1 MMLAHK
7 VIVVGGGLAGL
18 RAAIA
23 AKDAGVDD
31 VALLSQ
37 VYPVR
42 SHSGAAQG
50 GINAALGNAD
60 SDDSWQRHA
69 FDTVK
74 GSDYLAD
81 QDAAEFMCEDAP
93 LRIIELEHWGCPFS
107 RLDDGRMAQRPFGG
121 AGFPRTVY
129 SSDVTGH
136 VLLQTLYEQTVKRG
150 IKVYSE
156 WHVLS
161 LAAGDGV
168 CHGLVAQN
176 IQTGEICGF
185 TSDVV
190 LLATGGT
197 GRIYA
202 NTTNALISTGSGLS
216 MSYAAGAAV
225 MDMEFIQFHPT
236 TLFGTNILMTEGC
249 RGEGGY
255 LVNSQGERFMERYSP
270 KAMELGPRDIVARS
284 IQQEINEG
292 RGFEDAYVHLDLR
305 HLGEAKINDR
315 LPGIR
320 SLAINFVGVD
330 PVKAPIPI
338 QPGQHYTMGGV
349 ACDID
354 GKTALAGLYAAGE
367 CACVS
372 VHGANRLGG
381 NSLLETVVFG
391 RRSGEHAAAYVQGKG
406 TDARLQVV
414 EQARR
419 RALADVEGL
428 LKGAGNENPATIRDE
443 MKITMHEKVGVFR
456 SPELMNQARQTIRE
470 LYDRFDHIRP
480 VSGSMVYNLDLI
492 RTYQLKG
499 KLEIAMT
506 IVEGALRRTESRG
519 AHYRL
524 DYTKRDDENWLHHTL
539 AFRNDD
545 GTPRFDKRP
554 VRITNYQPMARTY

>member
-1 MMLAHK
+1 MLAHN

-121 AGFPRTVY
+121 GGFPRTIY

-176 IQTGEICGF
+176 IQTGEVAGF
-185 TSDVV
+185 ASDAV
-190 LLATGGT
+190 LLATGGA

-202 NTTNALISTGSGLS
+202 NTTNSLISTGSGLS
-216 MSYAAGAAV
+216 MSYAAGVAV

-236 TLFGTNILMTEGC
+236 TLFGTNILMTEAC
-249 RGEGGY
+249 RGEGGH
-255 LVNSQGERFMERYSP
+255 LVNSLGERFMERYSP

-284 IQQEINEG
+284 IRQEINEG

-391 RRSGEHAAAYVQGKG
+391 RRSGMHAAAYVQGKG

-414 EQARR
+414 EGARR
-419 RALADVEGL
+419 SAIANIEGL
-428 LKGAGNENPATIRDE
+428 LRGTGNENPATIRDE
-443 MKITMHEKVGVFR
+443 LKVTMHEKVGVFR

-470 LYDRFDHIRP
+470 LYDRFAHIRP

>member
-1 MMLAHK
+1 MILAHK
-7 VIVVGGGLAGL
+7 VLVVGGGLAGL

-23 AKDAGVDD
+23 AFDAGVHD

-69 FDTVK
+69 FDTIK

-81 QDAAEFMCEDAP
+81 QDAVEFMCQDAP
-93 LRIIELEHWGCPFS
+93 QRIIELEHWGCPFS

-121 AGFPRTVY
+121 GGFPRTVY

-161 LAAGDGV
+161 LAADEQL

-176 IQTGEICGF
+176 IQTGVIAAF

-190 LLATGGT
+190 LLATGGP
-197 GRIYA
+197 GRIFA
-202 NTTNALISTGSGLS
+202 NTTNGLISTGSGLA
-216 MSYAAGAAV
+216 MAYAAGVAV

-255 LVNSQGERFMERYSP
+255 LLNNQGERFMERYAP
-270 KAMELGPRDIVARS
+270 KAMELAPRDIVSRS
-284 IQQEINEG
+284 IQQEFNEG
-292 RGFEDAYVHLDLR
+292 RGFENAYVHLDLR
-305 HLGEAKINDR
+305 HLGEAKIDDR

-320 SLAINFVGVD
+320 SLAINFVGLD
-330 PVKAPIPI
+330 PVTAPIPV
-338 QPGQHYTMGGV
+338 QPGQHYAMGGV
-349 ACDID
+349 ACDVD

-391 RRSGEHAAAYVQGKG
+391 RRAGEHAARYALDTGAG
-406 TDARLQVV
+406 ARLQVV
-414 EQARR
+414 EDARR
-419 RALADVEGL
+419 QTAARIERLLEGSGREDPGKIREQMRLA
-428 LKGAGNENPATIRDE
+428 
-443 MKITMHEKVGVFR
+443 MHEKVGVFR
-456 SPELMNQARQTIRE
+456 SPDKIAAALETVRE
-470 LYDRFDHIRP
+470 LYQRYCRIRP

-499 KLEIAMT
+499 ELEIAMT
-506 IVEGALRRTESRG
+506 IVAGAIRRTESRG

-545 GTPRFDKRP
+545 GTPRFARRE
-554 VRITNYQPMARTY
+554 VTITNYHPMARTY

>member
-1 MMLAHK
+1 MLAHN

-121 AGFPRTVY
+121 GGFPRTIY

-176 IQTGEICGF
+176 IQTGEVAGF
-185 TSDVV
+185 ASDAV
-190 LLATGGT
+190 LLATGGA

-202 NTTNALISTGSGLS
+202 NTTNSLISTGSGLS
-216 MSYAAGAAV
+216 MSYAAGVTV

-236 TLFGTNILMTEGC
+236 TLFGTNILMTEAC
-249 RGEGGY
+249 RGEGGH
-255 LVNSQGERFMERYSP
+255 LVNSLGERFMERYSP

-284 IQQEINEG
+284 IRQEINEG

-391 RRSGEHAAAYVQGKG
+391 RRSGMHAAAYVQGKG

-414 EQARR
+414 EEARR
-419 RALADVEGL
+419 RAIANIEGL
-428 LKGAGNENPATIRDE
+428 LRGTGNENPATIRDE
-443 MKITMHEKVGVFR
+443 LKVTMHEKVGVFR

-470 LYDRFDHIRP
+470 LYDRFAHIRP